1 MKLTPILVERTLSQ
15 FEARAIPEGHPAV
28 PELNKLFGEHTF
40 FLDGSGL
47 LIVEPALP
55 DENGAETGQVVKLAS
70 WNDPERTSL
79 AAHEPEP
86 IDVVIEFGPKGF
98 DAVH

>member
-1 MKLTPILVERTLSQ
+1 MKLSSAQVKQTLSQ
-15 FEARAIPEGHPAV
+15 FQAEVLPDSHPAV
-28 PELNKLFGEHTF
+28 AQLNNLFGEHTF

-86 IDVVIEFGPKGF
+86 IDVMIEFDPKSS
-98 DAVH
+98 DSVH

>member
-1 MKLTPILVERTLSQ
+1 
-15 FEARAIPEGHPAV
+15 
-28 PELNKLFGEHTF
+28 
-40 FLDGSGL
+40 
-47 LIVEPALP
+47 
-55 DENGAETGQVVKLAS
+55 VKLAS

-86 IDVVIEFGPKGF
+86 IDVVIEFGPKGS